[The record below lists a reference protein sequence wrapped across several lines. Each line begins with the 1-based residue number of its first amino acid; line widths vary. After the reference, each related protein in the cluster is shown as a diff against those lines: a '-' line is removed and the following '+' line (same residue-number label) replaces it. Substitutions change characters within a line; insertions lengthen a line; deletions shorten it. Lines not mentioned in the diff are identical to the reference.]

1 MNSRKVSKIGNSVPN
16 MPSKKTLDMQH
27 AQYLVSLEEASKL
40 IDTCKTD
47 IQELTKTIEENRK
60 LQLQGKLSE
69 EEIIKNIS
77 LIDKKLDLEKHLSD
91 LLQKYD
97 EKNYLTDNSDIL
109 FKYYDLI
116 ENGNITTENIV
127 EPKNPNSILNFFN
140 KNKKSDDNNSD
151 NKREKGKLTKAALLN
166 HYLSNNDR
174 EHLREIP
181 LKAKMQCD
189 HCKSSNVSLMSNDG
203 IMVCQDCDAIE
214 YVIVD
219 HEKPSY
225 KDPPKEISYFC
236 YKRGNHLNEWISQI
250 QGKETTEIPDE
261 VYDKILLEFKK
272 QKISNMASLCP
283 KKLRQILKKLELNK
297 YYEHIPHI
305 IFRMNGLSNPNLE
318 PELEE
323 KLRNMFKQVQGPFL
337 QFSPRDRK
345 NFLSY
350 SYVLHKFFQLLE
362 KDDYLSSVSLLKSR
376 DKLMQQDVIWKKI
389 CHTLHWEFI
398 PSL

>member
-1 MNSRKVSKIGNSVPN
+1 M
-16 MPSKKTLDMQH
+16 
-27 AQYLVSLEEASKL
+27 
-40 IDTCKTD
+40 
-47 IQELTKTIEENRK
+47 
-60 LQLQGKLSE
+60 
-69 EEIIKNIS
+69 
-77 LIDKKLDLEKHLSD
+77 
-91 LLQKYD
+91 
-97 EKNYLTDNSDIL
+97 
-109 FKYYDLI
+109 I

-140 KNKKSDDNNSD
+140 KNRKPDVIAEVKPDKS
-151 NKREKGKLTKAALLN
+151 RVTKTGLLDT
-166 HYLSNNDR
+166 YLSHIDP
-174 EHLREIP
+174 EHHREI
-181 LKAKMQCD
+181 
-189 HCKSSNVSLMSNDG
+189 SINVPSVCRCCRSKNISLISHEG
-203 IMVCQDCDAIE
+203 YVVCEDCDALE
-214 YVIVD
+214 YVIID

-305 IFRMNGLSNPNLE
+305 IFRMNGLSNPNFE

-337 QFSPRDRK
+337 QYSPRGRK

-350 SYVLHKFFQLLE
+350 AYVLHKFFQLLE
-362 KDDYLSSVSLLKSR
+362 KDDYLPSVSLLKSR
-376 DKLMQQDVIWKKI
+376 DKLMQQDMIWKKI
-389 CHTLHWEFI
+389 CDALHWEFI